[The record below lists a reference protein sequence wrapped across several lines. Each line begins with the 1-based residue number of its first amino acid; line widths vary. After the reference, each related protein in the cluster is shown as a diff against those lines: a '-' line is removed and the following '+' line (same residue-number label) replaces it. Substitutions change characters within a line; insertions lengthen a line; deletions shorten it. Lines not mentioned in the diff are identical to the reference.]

1 MKITVQ
7 SIGLTP
13 HEPLESHIEKKVS
26 KLETFYDKIHECK
39 VFLKVEN
46 AADKINKTTELIL
59 AVPGDDI
66 VVKKTSAT
74 FEESLD
80 LCVDTAK
87 KLLIKK
93 KELAQKKKIK
103 KVIKKFENSK
113 KPFYLCNRKKGAAFF

>member
-13 HEPLESHIEKKVS
+13 HEPLESHIDKKVS

-46 AADKINKTTELIL
+46 NAEKSNKTAELIL

-80 LCVDTAK
+80 LCVDAAK

-93 KELAQKKKIK
+93 KEMA
-103 KVIKKFENSK
+103 
-113 KPFYLCNRKKGAAFF
+113 

>member
-39 VFLKVEN
+39 IFLKVEN
-46 AADKINKTTELIL
+46 NSDRLNKTAELIL

-66 VVKKTSAT
+66 VVKKTAVS

-93 KELAQKKKIK
+93 KETA
-103 KVIKKFENSK
+103 
-113 KPFYLCNRKKGAAFF
+113 

>member
-13 HEPLESHIEKKVS
+13 HEPLESHIEKKVG

-39 VFLKVEN
+39 IFLKVEN
-46 AADKINKTTELIL
+46 NSDRLNKTTEIIL

-66 VVKKTSAT
+66 VVKKTSGS

-93 KELAQKKKIK
+93 KETA
-103 KVIKKFENSK
+103 
-113 KPFYLCNRKKGAAFF
+113 

>member
-13 HEPLESHIEKKVS
+13 HAPLEDHIEKKLS
-26 KLETFYDKIHECK
+26 KLETFYDKIVECN

-46 AADKINKTTELIL
+46 NPDKENKTAEIIL

-66 VVKKTSAT
+66 VVKKTTAS

-80 LCVDTAK
+80 QCAEVAK
-87 KLLIKK
+87 RLLIKK
-93 KELAQKKKIK
+93 KELA
-103 KVIKKFENSK
+103 
-113 KPFYLCNRKKGAAFF
+113 

>member
-26 KLETFYDKIHECK
+26 KLETFYDKIQECK

-46 AADKINKTTELIL
+46 NADRNNKTTELIL
-59 AVPGDDI
+59 VVPGEDI

-93 KELAQKKKIK
+93 KELA
-103 KVIKKFENSK
+103 
-113 KPFYLCNRKKGAAFF
+113 

>member
-13 HEPLESHIEKKVS
+13 HEPLESHIEKKLG
-26 KLETFYDKIHECK
+26 KLDTFYDKIHECK

-46 AADKINKTTELIL
+46 NSEKANKTAEVIL

-80 LCVDTAK
+80 LCADAAK

-93 KELAQKKKIK
+93 KEMA
-103 KVIKKFENSK
+103 
-113 KPFYLCNRKKGAAFF
+113 